1 MVRKDVASQ
10 EGTKLSLKKIKNK
23 KFRCLHFQFILITF
37 EREEK
42 TFAEAGHSMS
52 NLKMRL
58 KKYMLM
64 PVIVLE

>member
-10 EGTKLSLKKIKNK
+10 EGTKFIKKKKKKTFKKK

-37 EREEK
+37 ESEKK

-52 NLKMRL
+52 NSKMRL
-58 KKYMLM
+58 KNTC
-64 PVIVLE
+64 